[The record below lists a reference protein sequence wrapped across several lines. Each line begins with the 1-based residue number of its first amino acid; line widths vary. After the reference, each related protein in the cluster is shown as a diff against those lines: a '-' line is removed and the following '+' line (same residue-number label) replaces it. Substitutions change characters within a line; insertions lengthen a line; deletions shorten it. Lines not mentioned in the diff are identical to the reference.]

1 MVIVTLLERG
11 DGGAQLLDVFEDAAV
26 NGLLLEC
33 PVEAL
38 GDAVGLRLGNEGE
51 ARCDAPELGS
61 SGNFYGKNR

>member
-38 GDAVGLRLGNEGE
+38 GDAVALRLADEG
-51 ARCDAPELGS
+51 R
-61 SGNFYGKNR
+61 